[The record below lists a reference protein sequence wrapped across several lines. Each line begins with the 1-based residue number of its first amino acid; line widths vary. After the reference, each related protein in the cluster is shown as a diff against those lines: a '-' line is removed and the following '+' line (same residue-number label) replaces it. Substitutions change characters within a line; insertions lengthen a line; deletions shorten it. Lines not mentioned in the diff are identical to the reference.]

1 VLLHERSHTVAL
13 LTLQQISLPSLTPS
27 YGAVSASDTVANVD
41 DRTFLHVKNAGG
53 SPDTVTIVIPGNDQF
68 GSAIPD
74 PTVSV
79 PATTG
84 DLMIPLNS
92 AMADPA
98 TGLITITHSFTT
110 TVTCALVRR

>member
-1 VLLHERSHTVAL
+1 MAL
-13 LTLQQISLPSLTPS
+13 LTLQTLSAPSLTPS
-27 YGAVSASDTVANVD
+27 YGAVSASDTVAALD
-41 DRTFLHVKNAGG
+41 DRMFLHVKNAGG

-84 DLMIPLNS
+84 DRMIPLIP

-98 TGLITITHSFTT
+98 TGLITVTHSFTT
-110 TVTCALVRR
+110 TVTCALIRR